1 VECQNENEALEACNA
16 GADIVMLDNMSPEDL
31 DIASTNIKAVFPHII
46 IEASGVW
53 ACYALYNVMTCTTMY
68 IYIHM
73 YIVS

>member
-1 VECQNENEALEACNA
+1 MECQNENEALEACNA

-53 ACYALYNVMTCTTMY
+53 ACFV
-68 IYIHM
+68 
-73 YIVS
+73 